1 MCQVLL
7 ESQYGSLAHFYS
19 ALCMVLI
26 FVTRDTVRW
35 LYRYQ
40 NLDYFFIE
48 AMTNKAS
55 VTVQTETLFTLT
67 LPANFLQE

>member
-1 MCQVLL
+1 
-7 ESQYGSLAHFYS
+7 
-19 ALCMVLI
+19 MVLI

-55 VTVQTETLFTLT
+55 VTVQTETLFTLKFAGQFFARIIKK
-67 LPANFLQE
+67 PNWS